1 MIADK
6 KTTNEMIDSLIEFAG
21 EKIMNEEFVFASIVN
36 KEEQPIVLST
46 SKNGET
52 FHLTLDSENALK
64 MPSKTIPYLVFALTK
79 MYSKSLD
86 SVYKGDKSKIKDH
99 IESIKEEIKDIEFF
113 DLKKENSLDEK
124 CTCGSATC
132 PDSQPETEPTEP
144 VENELDE
151 IEEALNR
158 VQSKSTKKMIN
169 NDLGIEEAE
178 ELLKDLNSL
187 MKKTKTSTEEI
198 SEEYMSKVKSGEVQ
212 GFDIN
217 ALESIKE
224 KHDKEL
230 LQSIKDIE
238 EKLNGKPKKEESK
251 IGLDK
256 IREVFMKYG
265 PQAAKEE
272 LAKVPQEDRAAI
284 MHQIIDEITNSK

>member
-1 MIADK
+1 MNKDK
-6 KTTNEMIDSLIEFAG
+6 NRINKMIDSLIKFAGDEVMKEEFA
-21 EKIMNEEFVFASIVN
+21 FASVVN
-36 KEEQPIVLST
+36 ENEQPIVLST

-52 FHLTLDSENALK
+52 FHLAIDGENSLK
-64 MPSKTIPYLVFALTK
+64 MPSKMVPYLTFALTK
-79 MYSKSLD
+79 MYAKSLD
-86 SVYKGDKSKIKDH
+86 SVYKGDKSKVKNH
-99 IESIKEEIKDIEFF
+99 LESIKEEIKDIEFF

-132 PDSQPETEPTEP
+132 PDNQPETEPTEP

-158 VQSKSTKKMIN
+158 VQIKSTEKMVN
-169 NDLGIEEAE
+169 NNLGIEEAE
-178 ELLKDLNSL
+178 ALLKDLNSL
-187 MKKTKTSTEEI
+187 MKKTKTATEEI
-198 SEEYMSKVKSGEVQ
+198 SKEYMDKVKSGEVQ
-212 GFDIN
+212 GFDVDTI
-217 ALESIKE
+217 ESIKE

-238 EKLNGKPKKEESK
+238 EKLNGKTKKEESK

-265 PQAAKEE
+265 PQAAREE
-272 LAKVPQEDRAAI
+272 LSKVPQEDRATI
-284 MHQIIDEITNSK
+284 MHQIIDEIANRN

>member
-1 MIADK
+1 MITDK
-6 KTTNEMIDSLIEFAG
+6 KITNEMIDSLIDFAG
-21 EKIMNEEFVFASIVN
+21 EKIMNEEFVFASVLN
-36 KEEQPIVLST
+36 ENEQPIILS
-46 SKNGET
+46 SSEDGET
-52 FHLTLDSENALK
+52 FHLTVDGKNTLE
-64 MPSKTIPYLVFALTK
+64 MPSKMIPYLTFALTK
-79 MYSKSLD
+79 MYLKSLG
-86 SVYKGDKSKIKDH
+86 SVYKGDKSKIKNH
-99 IESIKEEIKDIEFF
+99 LESIKEEIKDIEFF
-113 DLKKENSLDEK
+113 NLKKENSLDEE

-144 VENELDE
+144 VESELDE

-158 VQSKSTKKMIN
+158 VQIKSTEKMVN
-169 NDLGIEEAE
+169 NDLGVEEAE

-187 MKKTKTSTEEI
+187 MKKTKASTEEI
-198 SEEYMSKVKSGEVQ
+198 SEEYMDKVKSGEVQ
-212 GFDIN
+212 GFDVN

-256 IREVFMKYG
+256 IKEVFMKYG

-284 MHQIIDEITNSK
+284 MHQIIDDITKK

>member
-1 MIADK
+1 MITDK
-6 KTTNEMIDSLIEFAG
+6 KRTNEMIDSLIEFAG
-21 EKIMNEEFVFASIVN
+21 EKIMNEEFVFASVVN
-36 KEEQPIVLST
+36 KEEQPIILS
-46 SKNGET
+46 SSEDGGT
-52 FHLTLDSENALK
+52 FHLTLDGENALE
-64 MPSKTIPYLVFALTK
+64 MPSKMVPYLIFALTK

-99 IESIKEEIKDIEFF
+99 LESVKEEIKDIEFF

-124 CTCGSATC
+124 CTCGSPTC

-158 VQSKSTKKMIN
+158 VQSKSMEKMVN

-178 ELLKDLNSL
+178 DLLKDLNSL

-198 SEEYMSKVKSGEVQ
+198 SEEYINKVKSGEVQ
-212 GFDIN
+212 GFDVN
-217 ALESIKE
+217 VLETIKE

-238 EKLNGKPKKEESK
+238 EKLNGKPKKEESR

-272 LAKVPQEDRAAI
+272 LSKVPQEDRAAI
-284 MHQIIDEITNSK
+284 MHQIIDEITKK